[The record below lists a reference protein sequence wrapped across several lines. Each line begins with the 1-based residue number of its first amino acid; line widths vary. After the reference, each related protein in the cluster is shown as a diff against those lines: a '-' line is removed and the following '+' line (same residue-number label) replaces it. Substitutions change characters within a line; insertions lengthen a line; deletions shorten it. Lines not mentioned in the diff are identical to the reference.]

1 MANALI
7 EIYIARLILHMGNGR
22 LFDLPE
28 VYEVRGLGKKDSTE
42 ALARL
47 Y

>member
-1 MANALI
+1 MRRMANALI

-28 VYEVRGLGKKDSTE
+28 VTKSGGSEE
-42 ALARL
+42 RL
-47 Y
+47 N